1 MHHRTDITTR
11 RSVARALAGVLSI
24 VLAVGVVSP
33 AVATTVDE
41 PREPVA
47 GDTTLDAARVSSG
60 ADIAPAAVAADFN
73 PGYLISDYAF
83 YNRFAMTEEEIQA
96 FLDARL
102 PGPCTTPYC
111 LAIYSMTTTDKPVT
125 ERCNGYTGAPN
136 ESAARIIYKVQLSC
150 GISAKVILVTL
161 QKEQSLITRTAPT
174 DRTLERAMGYFCP
187 DDPSR
192 PGWCDPRYAG
202 LFNQVYNAAAQF
214 QRYRLQPTSY
224 GHQVRTQAVR
234 YHPNA
239 ACGSRTV
246 TIVNNATAGLYNY
259 TPYTPNA
266 AALNNLYGLGDS
278 CSSYGNRNF
287 WRLYTDWFG
296 SPTTLVPGGVATER
310 VAGADRWATAA
321 SISAQTYP
329 TGAST
334 VYIAV
339 GTRFADGL
347 AAAPAASIEN
357 APLLLVGSTA
367 VPAPTAAELQRLN
380 PSTVRIVGGEAV
392 VSAAVR
398 DQLQALLPS
407 AEITRYAGPDRY
419 RTAEEIARQAF
430 SGGAM
435 TVFLATGG
443 GFADALAASAA
454 AGSMGAP
461 VLLVAPG
468 ARELDPATVE
478 LITALGATRIIVIG
492 GTSVITPE
500 VQSAAGAIAGVT
512 VVERL
517 GGSNRFETA
526 AIIND
531 FAFPTAERAFIASGL
546 DFPDALAAAAAA
558 GNLGAPLHLSNGV
571 CTYTPSLQHLIDA
584 GVDRVSFTGGPNV
597 LGSTVTEFL
606 TCG

>member
-1 MHHRTDITTR
+1 MQHRTDKTR
-11 RSVARALAGVLSI
+11 RRLGSGALAALVSI
-24 VLAVGVVSP
+24 VLVVGGISP
-33 AVATTVDE
+33 ATAATIEDG
-41 PREPVA
+41 REPGA

-60 ADIAPAAVAADFN
+60 ADIAPAADAADFE

-83 YNRFAMTEEEIQA
+83 YNRFAMTEAEIQA

-102 PGPCTTPYC
+102 PGACTTPYC
-111 LAIYSMTTTDKPVT
+111 LAIYSMNTTDKPVT

-136 ESAARIIYKVQLSC
+136 ESAARIIYKVQVSC

-187 DDPSR
+187 DDPAR

-224 GHQVRTQAVR
+224 NHQVRTQLVR

-246 TIVNNATAGLYNY
+246 TIVNSATAGLYNY
-259 TPYTPNA
+259 TPYTPNT

-296 SPTTLVPGGVATER
+296 SPTTLVPSGVQTER
-310 VAGADRWATAA
+310 LAGADRWATAA
-321 SISAQTYP
+321 RISATTYP
-329 TGAST
+329 DGVST

-347 AAAPAASIEN
+347 AAAPAAAMEG
-357 APLLLVGSTA
+357 APLLLVGTTS
-367 VPAPTAAELQRLN
+367 VPAPTAVELQRLN
-380 PSTVRIVGGEAV
+380 PATVRIVGGEAV
-392 VSAAVR
+392 VSEGVR
-398 DQLQALLPS
+398 AQLEALLPS

-430 SGGAM
+430 GTGAT

-454 AGSMGAP
+454 AGSLGAP
-461 VLLVAPG
+461 VLLVPPS
-468 ARELDPATVE
+468 ARELDAATVE

-500 VQSAAGAIAGVT
+500 VQAAASAITGVT

-526 AIIND
+526 ALINE
-531 FAFPTAERAFIASGL
+531 FAFPTADRAFIASGL

-558 GNLGAPLHLSNGV
+558 GHLGAPLHLSNGF
-571 CTYTPSLQHLIDA
+571 CTFTPSLQHLIDA
-584 GVDRVSFTGGPNV
+584 GVNQVSFTGGPNV
-597 LGSTVTEFL
+597 LGATVTEFL